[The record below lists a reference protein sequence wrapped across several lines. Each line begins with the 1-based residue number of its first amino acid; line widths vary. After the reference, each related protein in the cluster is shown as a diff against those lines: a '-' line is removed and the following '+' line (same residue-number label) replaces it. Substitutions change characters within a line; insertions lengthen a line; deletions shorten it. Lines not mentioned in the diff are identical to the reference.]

1 MVTEKPRRALITG
14 ASSGLGAEFSRQL
27 AGQCDEIL
35 LTGRRRE
42 PLEELA
48 GALQGENVSCH
59 IVAADLST
67 TIGIAQLVETI
78 RQQGPLD
85 YLVNNAGFTTI
96 GPYIEQHP
104 ASQEAMVSLH
114 INATMQL
121 TLAALGGMT
130 KQGHGCIINVSSLAA
145 LAPFGGLA
153 VYSGTKSFL
162 NSFSLALQQEVK
174 SQGIRIQCLCPGYTR
189 TGFHLTDYFAGFDAT
204 TIPDKMWMDAKT
216 VVTASLAALQQDDN
230 QVIIVPGADNRTM
243 AGAALQQQMDRGFGD
258 GQD

>member
-1 MVTEKPRRALITG
+1 VTEKPRKALVTG
-14 ASSGLGAEFSRQL
+14 ASSGLGAEFSHQL
-27 AGQCDEIL
+27 ARHCEEII
-35 LTGRRRE
+35 LTGRQRE

-48 GALQGENVSCH
+48 SALEQENVKCR
-59 IVAADLST
+59 ILVEDLST

-96 GPYIEQHP
+96 GPYSEQHP

-114 INATMQL
+114 INAPMQL

-130 KQGHGCIINVSSLAA
+130 AQGHGCIINVSSLAA

-162 NSFSLALQQEVK
+162 NSFSLALQQEVQ
-174 SQGIRIQCLCPGYTR
+174 SQGIKIQCLCPGYTR
-189 TGFHLTDYFAGFDAT
+189 TGFHTTRYFADFDAA
-204 TIPDKMWMDAKT
+204 TIPEKHWMDADA
-216 VVTASLAALQQDDN
+216 VVTASLAALQQDDS
-230 QVIIVPGADNRTM
+230 QVIIVPGANNRAM
-243 AGAALQQQMDRGFGD
+243 AGTALQQQLDRGFGNV
-258 GQD
+258 

>member
-1 MVTEKPRRALITG
+1 MTEKPRKALVTG

-27 AGQCDEIL
+27 AGQCKEMI
-35 LTGRRRE
+35 LTGRQRQ

-48 GALQGENVSCH
+48 GELQRDNVSCRI
-59 IVAADLST
+59 IVADLAT

-96 GPYIEQHP
+96 GPYIKQHP

-114 INATMQL
+114 INAPMQL
-121 TLAALGGMT
+121 TLAALGGMSE
-130 KQGHGCIINVSSLAA
+130 QGHGCIINVSSLAA

-162 NSFSLALQQEVK
+162 NSFSLALQQEVQ
-174 SQGIRIQCLCPGYTR
+174 SQGIKIQCLCPGYTR
-189 TGFHLTDYFAGFDAT
+189 TSFHLTDYFADFDAT
-204 TIPDKMWMDAKT
+204 TIPEKMWMDAST

-230 QVIIVPGADNRTM
+230 QVIIVPGADNRAI
-243 AGAALQQQMDRGFGD
+243 AGAALQQLLDRGFGD
-258 GQD
+258 C

>member
-1 MVTEKPRRALITG
+1 MTEKPRKALVTG

-27 AGQCDEIL
+27 ASLCEEMI
-35 LTGRRRE
+35 LTGRQRE
-42 PLEELA
+42 PLQALA
-48 GALQGENVSCH
+48 GELQQQNSKTR
-59 IVAADLST
+59 IVVADLAT
-67 TIGIAQLVETI
+67 TTGIAELVETI

-130 KQGHGCIINVSSLAA
+130 EQKRGGIINVSSLAS
-145 LAPFGGLA
+145 LAPFAGVA

-162 NSFSLALQQEVK
+162 NAYSQALQQEVQ
-174 SQGIRIQCLCPGYTR
+174 SQGIKIQSLCPGYIRTAFHNTR
-189 TGFHLTDYFAGFDAT
+189 YFAGVDTASV
-204 TIPDKMWMDAKT
+204 PDEFWMEAAE
-216 VVTASLAALQQDDN
+216 VVSESLAALQQHASP
-230 QVIIVPGADNRTM
+230 VIVVPGANNRAM
-243 AGAALQQQMDRGFGD
+243 ARAALEKQLQQGFGE
-258 GQD
+258 